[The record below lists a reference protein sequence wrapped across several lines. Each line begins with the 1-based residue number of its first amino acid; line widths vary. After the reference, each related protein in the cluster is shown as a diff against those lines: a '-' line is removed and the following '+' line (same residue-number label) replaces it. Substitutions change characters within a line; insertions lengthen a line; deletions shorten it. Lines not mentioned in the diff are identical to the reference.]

1 MQDSGVR
8 RDSFTSLGALESRV
22 GERMDQIVYDVNPF
36 SGAAQMQAW
45 QWIFACCLIA
55 SFLQGAAMGA
65 NDLANCF
72 GTSVGAK
79 VLTVTQACIAGTLFI
94 SLGSMTIG
102 SQVAKTVGKG
112 IVNYKLFADIPQ
124 LFALGMLT
132 AAVSAGLWVALATW
146 LSMPVSTTHSIVGS
160 VMGFGLV
167 QFGGS
172 GIDWWPGV
180 GQIVLSWVASPVV
193 TGIFSVAFYL
203 LAKYWFLR
211 PVQKDDSRI
220 EWGKK
225 QQIWYLAIVLFLVF
239 LTFLIFVT
247 FTYDEDSVGLNL
259 GVSFGVSTAIAL
271 IWVVGLHK
279 PINNYF
285 AKRGLVGGFHD
296 EDDIIA
302 KDLDEI
308 DELSASSDHDE
319 ENATASAER
328 AGPAPAAVASAAA
341 SGASQRS
348 NAMSVVSSI
357 MRSDADM
364 RADGLPP
371 NDIWHPELESRFA
384 FGQMV
389 SACYE
394 AIAFGANDIGN
405 SSGPL
410 IAVFQ
415 TIEYAGVVSKP
426 QPEYWALAYCT
437 AGILFGLWLFGANVM
452 RTIGQNITL
461 MTPIRGLCAEL
472 ATAFS
477 VLIASYIGIPV
488 STTHCSVGGV
498 IGAGLCETKGYKKV
512 NWKLLTKVFASWV
525 LTLPV
530 AMGVNALIYF
540 ICRGGTQGQWFVPP
554 AAVVGN
560 GVKDAFNDYEYTCV
574 GNADIQKCTLSFP
587 SEYLTEQ

>member
-1 MQDSGVR
+1 METTITYNID
-8 RDSFTSLGALESRV
+8 
-22 GERMDQIVYDVNPF
+22 PF
-36 SGAAQMQAW
+36 SGTTQMQPW
-45 QWIFACCLIA
+45 QWIFATCLIA
-55 SFLQGAAMGA
+55 SFLQGASMGA
-65 NDLANCF
+65 NDVANCF

-79 VLTVTQACIAGTLFI
+79 VLTVTQACIAASIFI
-94 SLGSMTIG
+94 TLGSMTIG

-132 AAVSAGLWVALATW
+132 AAISTGLWVSLATW
-146 LSMPVSTTHSIVGS
+146 LSMPVSTTHSVVGS

-180 GQIVLSWVASPVV
+180 GKIVISWVASPLV
-193 TGIFSVAFYL
+193 TGLFSSAFYL
-203 LAKYWFLR
+203 VAKYWFLR
-211 PVQKDDSRI
+211 KVQQDESRL
-220 EWGKK
+220 EWGLK
-225 QQIWYLAIVLFLVF
+225 QQIFYMGIVLFLAF

-247 FTYDEDSVGLNL
+247 FKYDDEAVGMNL
-259 GVSFGVSTAIAL
+259 GIAFGVATAIAVAW
-271 IWVVGLHK
+271 IAGLHK
-279 PINNYF
+279 PINGYY
-285 AKRGLVGGFHD
+285 AKRGLIGGFHD
-296 EDDIIA
+296 EDETVA
-302 KDLDEI
+302 KDLDEL
-308 DELSASSDHDE
+308 DEVSSSSERDE
-319 ENATASAER
+319 ENATAPA
-328 AGPAPAAVASAAA
+328 AAAPATASAAVGSA
-341 SGASQRS
+341 AVSGASQRS

-364 RADGLPP
+364 RAEGLAP

-405 SSGPL
+405 SSGTL
-410 IAVFQ
+410 IAVYQ
-415 TIEYAGVVSKP
+415 TIEYASVVSKP
-426 QPEYWALAYCT
+426 DPEYWALAYCT
-437 AGILFGLWLFGANVM
+437 VGILAGLWLFGAKVM

-461 MTPIRGLCAEL
+461 MTPIRGLSAEL

-498 IGAGLCETKGYKKV
+498 IGAGLCETQGYKKV
-512 NWKLLTKVFASWV
+512 NWKLMLKVAASWV

-530 AMGVNALIYF
+530 AMGLNALMYV

-560 GVKDAFNDYEYTCV
+560 GVEDSFNDYEYTCT
-574 GNADIQKCTLSFP
+574 GNADLQTCTLTFP
-587 SEYLTEQ
+587 SELLVEQE